1 MNQKSE
7 VKQIGRIYREEV
19 LSAQEREH
27 SELLEK
33 IGLNIHFKLSMIIEE
48 LEFLKQKLIELEER
62 ITIIEAE
69 VGLLPIPEMVFEEL
83 PMREVLRR
91 VEEFVRKRPG
101 CLTDEVAEALGI
113 DPILVVEALH
123 ILEKRGRLRS
133 EPP

>member
-7 VKQIGRIYREEV
+7 VKQIRRIYREEI
-19 LSAQEREH
+19 LSPQEREH
-27 SELLEK
+27 LELLEK
-33 IGLNIHFKLSMIIEE
+33 IGLNIHFKLSMMIEE

-69 VGLLPIPEMVFEEL
+69 AGLLPIPEMVFEEL

-91 VEEFVRKRPG
+91 VEGFVRKRPG

-113 DPILVVEALH
+113 DPILVVKALH
-123 ILEKRGRLRS
+123 KLEKRGRLRS